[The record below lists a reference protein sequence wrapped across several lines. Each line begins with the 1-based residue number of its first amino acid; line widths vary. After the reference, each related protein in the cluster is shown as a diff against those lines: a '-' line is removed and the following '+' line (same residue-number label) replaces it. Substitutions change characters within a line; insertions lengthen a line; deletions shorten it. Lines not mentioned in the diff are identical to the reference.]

1 MIKQSMLR
9 MTSKARQIDELSS
22 LRVWLGETK
31 IILSANTPTPLN
43 NKKNKKK
50 LPTMITIKIVI
61 ITTYIVHLKS
71 KFEEA
76 LLYKS

>member
-1 MIKQSMLR
+1 MNYDRYVFDLEKR
-9 MTSKARQIDELSS
+9 KLSS
-22 LRVWLGETK
+22 L
-31 IILSANTPTPLN
+31 PTPQPPSTT
-43 NKKNKKK
+43 KKTKKK